1 MEGCKMKKSLVMLLT
16 LILVCAAFSLEGW
29 AQSRTSTTED
39 ELNLLDLL
47 IARPAGVGAGIVGTG
62 IFIVTLPF
70 TIPTKSVNKASKML
84 ISAPFHFSF
93 SRPFPD
99 GNEKTDF

>member
-1 MEGCKMKKSLVMLLT
+1 MKKSLVMLLT
-16 LILVCAAFSLEGW
+16 LILVCATFSLEGW

-39 ELNLLDLL
+39 ELNLLDLF

-70 TIPTKSVNKASKML
+70 TIPTKSVNKASKMF
-84 ISAPFHFSF
+84 ISDPFHFSF

-99 GNEKTDF
+99 EKKESGF

>member
-1 MEGCKMKKSLVMLLT
+1 MKKSLVMLLT
-16 LILVCAAFSLEGW
+16 LILVCATLSLEGW
-29 AQSRTSTTED
+29 AQSSRTSTTED

-47 IARPAGVGAGIVGTG
+47 IARPAGIGAGIVGTG

-70 TIPTKSVNKASKML
+70 TIPTKSVNKASKMF

>member
-16 LILVCAAFSLEGW
+16 LILVCATFSLEGW

-84 ISAPFHFSF
+84 ISDPFHFSF

-99 GNEKTDF
+99 EKRESGF